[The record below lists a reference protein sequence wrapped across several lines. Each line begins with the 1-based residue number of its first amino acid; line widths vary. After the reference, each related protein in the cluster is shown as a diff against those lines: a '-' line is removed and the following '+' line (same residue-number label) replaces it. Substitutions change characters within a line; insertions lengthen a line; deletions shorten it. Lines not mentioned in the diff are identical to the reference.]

1 MAVQQIGVWR
11 VDRHEVAG
19 YQVEWVSETGSTNAD
34 LLAVARRGSESN
46 RVLVANYQSAG
57 RGRRGRSW
65 GATPESSLL
74 FSVLTRPEIA
84 AAAAHLVTN
93 ALAMGA
99 LEACDSLA
107 GVRPGLKWPNDLVV
121 ADRKLAGVL
130 AESVVAGDR
139 LEAVVVGMGLNVR
152 TGAAP
157 PEAAESAVA
166 LEDLCGAVVDR
177 ERLLAGILF
186 RFSHWMGG
194 IETQAKQAALL
205 DAVRQE
211 SATLG
216 RRVSV
221 ELGDGTV
228 QEGRAEYM
236 DEHGALVLEG
246 GVRVVVGDVVHLRGQ
261 PESPSDGRRPGQ
273 RPG

>member
-1 MAVQQIGVWR
+1 MERNLDRG
-11 VDRHEVAG
+11 VDRGEVAG
-19 YQVEWVSETGSTNAD
+19 YRVEWVSETGSTNAD
-34 LLAVARRGSESN
+34 LLAEARRGSETN
-46 RVLVANYQSAG
+46 RVLVADYQSAG
-57 RGRRGRSW
+57 RGRRGRTW
-65 GATPESSLL
+65 EAAPESSLL
-74 FSVLTRPEIA
+74 FSVLTRPGIA
-84 AAAAHLVTN
+84 AAMAHLVTN
-93 ALAMGA
+93 ALALGA
-99 LEACDSLA
+99 IEACDSLA

-166 LEDLCGAVVDR
+166 LEDVCGAIVDR
-177 ERLLAGILF
+177 EELLAGVLA

-194 IETQAKQAALL
+194 IGQQGGRADLMAA
-205 DAVRQE
+205 ARRE

-221 ELGDGTV
+221 ELGDGSV
-228 QEGRAEYM
+228 LEGLAQDL
-236 DEHGALVLEG
+236 DERGALVMEDG
-246 GVRVVVGDVVHLRGQ
+246 MRVVVGDVVHLRDQSG
-261 PESPSDGRRPGQ
+261 SP
-273 RPG
+273 